1 MAEVDAAVLS
11 VEDKLT
17 VKSLETEAYKAQI
30 NLQGTHQYQAAQEAV
45 KKLNEFLK
53 VLTERYDRDPKEY
66 ILNLE
71 SLTYVPVPR
80 PSGDPK

>member
-1 MAEVDAAVLS
+1 MAEVDAVVLS

-17 VKSLETEAYKAQI
+17 VKTLETEVYKAQI
-30 NLQGTHQYQAAQEAV
+30 NLQGTHQYQKTQEAMRQ
-45 KKLNEFLK
+45 LNEFLK

-71 SLTYVPVPR
+71 SLTYVPVRR